1 MADDREVMPT
11 CDTYMGHFLTR
22 QEVAELTGLAA
33 AEVAA
38 SPALLS
44 CGGILG
50 EETYPERQFLP
61 GGRPTPAVGQL
72 RAALG
77 TSIAPADLVAYMT
90 SGQPALGGRSP
101 LEWLQAGGSV
111 DSIIRSAAA

>member
-1 MADDREVMPT
+1 MADDRELVRI

-22 QEVAELTGLAA
+22 QDVAELSGLTA

-38 SPALLS
+38 SQAFLS

-72 RAALG
+72 TAALG
-77 TSIAPADLVAYMT
+77 TSITPVDLVAYMT

>member
-1 MADDREVMPT
+1 MGT

-22 QEVAELTGLAA
+22 QEVAELTGLSG
-33 AEVAA
+33 AEVIA
-38 SPALLS
+38 SPAFLS
-44 CGGILG
+44 CGGVFG
-50 EETYPERQFLP
+50 EETYPELQFLP
-61 GGRPTPAVGQL
+61 GGRPTPSVGQL

-77 TSIAPADLVAYMT
+77 TSLTPADLVAYMT
-90 SGQPALGGRSP
+90 SGQSVLGGRSP